1 MAMVRRTKEEA
12 QITRSQ
18 ILEAAEQAIYE
29 RGVAR
34 TTLADVATLAGVTR
48 GAVYWH
54 FNNKA
59 DLVQAMLDSLQEP
72 LDEMAQ
78 ASQSEEEED
87 PLGCMRNLLIHL
99 FHELALDPKTRRI
112 NEILFHK
119 CEFTDEMCDFRR
131 QRQDNAIQ
139 CHDRITLGLNNAVRQ
154 GQLPKDLDTAR
165 AAVALFSCVNGII
178 YQWLLVPDSFSL
190 PAEAEQLVDVCLDM
204 LRFSPTLRISKAS

>member
-1 MAMVRRTKEEA
+1 MVRRTKEEA

-34 TTLADVATLAGVTR
+34 TTLADVVTLAGVTR
-48 GAVYWH
+48 GAIYWH